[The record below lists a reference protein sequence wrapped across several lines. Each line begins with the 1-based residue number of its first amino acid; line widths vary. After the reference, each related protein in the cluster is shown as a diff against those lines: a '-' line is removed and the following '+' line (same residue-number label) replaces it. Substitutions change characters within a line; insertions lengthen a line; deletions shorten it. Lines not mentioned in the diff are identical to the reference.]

1 MSTYKRWGGRGEK
14 LAVEPDSWKVS
25 LSLSAE
31 KGWFMAKARYCEKVH
46 TETATLLTLTLH
58 YFILLP
64 ANFDL

>member
-46 TETATLLTLTLH
+46 TKQQH
-58 YFILLP
+58 F
-64 ANFDL
+64 